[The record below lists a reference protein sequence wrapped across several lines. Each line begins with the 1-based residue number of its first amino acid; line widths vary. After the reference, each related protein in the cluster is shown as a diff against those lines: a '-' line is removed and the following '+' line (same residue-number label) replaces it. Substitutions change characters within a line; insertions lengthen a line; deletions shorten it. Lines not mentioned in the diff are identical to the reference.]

1 MNSFENIALS
11 LTEGQFRGFDA
22 YRFPEVFDTVTEDDV
37 LAFLRENLTEEHC
50 ALSII
55 RPGQEEG
62 AQA

>member
-22 YRFPEVFDTVTEDDV
+22 CRFPEVFDTVTEDDV
-37 LAFLRENLTEEHC
+37 LAFLRENLTEERC
-50 ALSII
+50 ALSVI

-62 AQA
+62 SQA